1 MAFDA
6 KYCPDAIYNPT
17 RSVLLNDENYL
28 YRLREHP
35 EKDDPDYVSVLR
47 DPDGAHDACELSDTF
62 YFTPGQGALPRIAG
76 YHEHRKGFELF
87 MVGGEGAKCLI
98 RVRGRQTW
106 AYPGDM
112 IFLPPAT
119 PHSFLWYGNPLRWRE
134 MFSGMR
140 MNPGGNAN
148 WLILEFHPDAHD
160 DPEFEAVYQSHSDYI
175 AHDHPTRFADADDI
189 PEVIRLGAGAAA
201 FELNGVRMLQKVTR
215 AQWWGQREVWQFR
228 LPEGFTITCPHSN
241 DREQILMVYAGQVRV
256 RIRGV
261 AEFVAKQWDYVDIPA
276 WLDAELTVLS
286 DEAVVFDM
294 NCQGYLYSALEEIAM
309 RAEGEPRLLADEAA
323 LRSILLKNDV
333 RLFGVP
339 KN

>member
-62 YFTPGQGALPRIAG
+62 YFTPGQGAQPRIAG

-106 AYPGDM
+106 AYSGDM

-148 WLILEFHPDAHD
+148 WRILEFHPDAHD
-160 DPEFEAVYQSHSDYI
+160 DPEFEAVYQTHSDYI

-189 PEVIRLGAGAAA
+189 PEVIRFDAGAAA
-201 FELNGVRMLQKVTR
+201 FELG
-215 AQWWGQREVWQFR
+215 G
-228 LPEGFTITCPHSN
+228 
-241 DREQILMVYAGQVRV
+241 V

-261 AEFVAKQWDYVDIPA
+261 AEFVAKPWDYIDLPA

-286 DEAVVFDM
+286 DEAVVYDM

-309 RAEGEPRLLADEAA
+309 RAPGEPGLLADEAA
-323 LRSILLKNDV
+323 LRAILRKNDV

-339 KN
+339 RH